1 MKAIQANNRDL
12 ALSLQEHKLKLREAE
27 ATILQLRKEYHILKA
42 QMFDLQ
48 RNHRFQQEQGH
59 VEVFLIII
67 IIWAGEAEHQNLYQ
81 SIDRY
86 LYDLKCFIKH

>member
-59 VEVFLIII
+59 VEVFLIITI
-67 IIWAGEAEHQNLYQ
+67 I
-81 SIDRY
+81 
-86 LYDLKCFIKH
+86 